1 MFYGGAERGATVES
15 IIRSLRAD
23 VQLIQVSGEPGSGKT
38 MLSLVLADRIKQ
50 HYNIL
55 RYDHPELSTAHLL
68 RHLLIELCPQ
78 HTDLIAPDSP
88 ADAVDVLAEEAAQ
101 SCIVEK
107 LQSAT
112 AGNKPF
118 VLMMDT
124 EGEMTAGVLR
134 LLEVIASARQ
144 GARAA
149 MHIIVFRRVPFD
161 EFRSSFDLTRLSQG
175 YWPSGPSQPDTGHGT
190 CHNYLRRLSLAEVNE
205 YLCHHMLLF
214 DFNRRDLFTRGM
226 AYFIA
231 DQSAGLFRSINTLA
245 RNAFT
250 IASLENS
257 DRPSMS
263 HLLMAGLPA
272 RENKPPPPVSLKC
285 RQYRMI
291 ALFSVGVVASL
302 VAGMLFMQY

>member
-38 MLSLVLADRIKQ
+38 MLSLVLADRLKQ

-55 RYDHPELSTAHLL
+55 RYDHLELSTAHLL

-78 HTDLIAPDSP
+78 HTGLIAPG
-88 ADAVDVLAEEAAQ
+88 DAAEDTDHVAEDAARN
-101 SCIVEK
+101 CIVEK
-107 LQSAT
+107 LQSIT
-112 AGNKPF
+112 MKNKPF

-124 EGEMTAGVLR
+124 EGDMTPGVLR

-144 GARAA
+144 GTKAA
-149 MHIIVFRRVPFD
+149 MHIVVFRRTPFD
-161 EFRSSFDLTRLSQG
+161 EFRSSFDQTRLSQG

-190 CHNYLRRLSLAEVNE
+190 CHYYLRRLSLAEVNE
-205 YLCHHMLLF
+205 YLRHHMLLF
-214 DFNRRDLFTRGM
+214 DFNRRDLFTHDMG
-226 AYFIA
+226 YFIA
-231 DQSAGLFRSINTLA
+231 DRSAGLFRSINTLA

-257 DRPSMS
+257 EQPSMS
-263 HLLMAGLPA
+263 HLLMAGLPPHKH
-272 RENKPPPPVSLKC
+272 EPPPPASLKR

-291 ALFSVGVVASL
+291 ALFAVCVVASL
-302 VAGMLFMQY
+302 AAGLLFMQY